1 MALGCRVSVSFWI
14 YGLKGLG
21 SGFGDFA
28 VWDSLV
34 LLVALSSGFRAN
46 HFFRSLVINQGPE

>member
-1 MALGCRVSVSFWI
+1 MV
-14 YGLKGLG
+14 LKGLG

-46 HFFRSLVINQGPE
+46 HFSRSLVINQVPL